1 MQQEEADAS
10 SCCYFMVKMKPKRLK
25 NWLLPIL
32 LSFVLLI
39 GIFTTLNQP
48 NRGLNTNNEFSVFSN
63 PGWYYRTYP
72 WKEQNQKEL
81 LVYPKTE
88 PEKNLAAQIQQNTTV
103 PTLIEKEIEEEK
115 LIPSKPTKIN
125 VKKIVA
131 PSPPLLPNAIIHASL
146 TGSPGSVA
154 ISGTSYQI
162 EVVID
167 GTRMPEGNFNSSAGA
182 QFTVEIKGKNIQ
194 KTIRV
199 SSPSFGT
206 NMIVQSLTLSV
217 NPVTNSASI
226 SGKLN
231 LDLPGSMSGTLLNLT
246 NGSASTCMVH
256 DGYFSTSVSLSSGPN
271 QMTAI
276 GKWLTVTLELPS
288 ISVLVQ

>member
-1 MQQEEADAS
+1 
-10 SCCYFMVKMKPKRLK
+10 MKLK
-25 NWLLPIL
+25 SIKKWLLSIVF
-32 LSFVLLI
+32 SFVLLI
-39 GIFTTLNQP
+39 GFLYMANSP
-48 NRGLNTNNEFSVFSN
+48 NRGVKTDNTGSFFSS
-63 PGWYYRTYP
+63 PEWYYRTFP

-81 LVYPKTE
+81 LYYPKTQ
-88 PEKNLAAQIQQNTTV
+88 PEKNIAAQIQQNTTV
-103 PTLIEKEIEEEK
+103 LTQIETKIEEEK
-115 LIPSKPTKIN
+115 SNASKPTKIN

-131 PSPPLLPNAIIHASL
+131 PSPPMLPNAIIHASL
-146 TGSPGSVA
+146 TGSPGSVS

-162 EVVID
+162 EVVIN

-182 QFTVEIKGKNIQ
+182 QFTIEIKGKNIQ

-231 LDLPGSMSGTLLNLT
+231 LDLPGTMSGTLLNLT
-246 NGSASTCMVH
+246 NGSASTCIVKE
-256 DGYFSTSVSLSSGPN
+256 GYFSTSVGLSEGPN